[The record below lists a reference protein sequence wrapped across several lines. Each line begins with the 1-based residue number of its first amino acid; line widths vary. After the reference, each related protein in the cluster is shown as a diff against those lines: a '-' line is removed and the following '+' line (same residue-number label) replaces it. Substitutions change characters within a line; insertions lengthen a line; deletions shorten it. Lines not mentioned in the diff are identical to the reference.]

1 MGFELDDTDLTRT
14 TADELP
20 SGQDLQ
26 SLGIFWLTPEERFH
40 ELAAGA
46 VLGRAESCALRLD
59 GPSVSRQHARLE
71 RDGPLWLLRD
81 LGSKNGSFVNTLQ
94 RELGTIAAGD
104 TLRLGDWVGVV
115 CWMPKVAVASRMW
128 FRELVPGM
136 LLSAPT
142 WARFETLPALAASG
156 VPILL
161 LGETGTG
168 KERLAR
174 AIHDLSGRSG
184 ELVAINCSAIP
195 EALAEAE
202 LFGHRKG
209 AFTGASESSAGRI
222 AAAHGG
228 SLLLDEI
235 VDLPPS
241 IQSKLLRVLEE
252 RAVTPVG
259 SSQLV
264 PVDFRLLAASQV
276 RLDGLIQTGEFRG
289 DLYARLNGAE
299 LELPPLRQRRQEV
312 LRLLGDAMRPMLG
325 AAPVFDGPCAERLC
339 AYSWPY
345 NVRELVQLAGLLCV
359 ARKQNF
365 GVADLPQRIR
375 EAGPPPLTAP
385 ASEQVGGDGSRRKRW
400 LSRHAA
406 EFGKLEQAL
415 RECSGNVTEAAR
427 LTGIPRHRARRLLE
441 AAGAGASGG
450 ERSS

>member
-1 MGFELDDTDLTRT
+1 MGFEADDLDLTRT
-14 TADELP
+14 EAGELE
-20 SGQDLQ
+20 SGQSQ
-26 SLGIFWLTPEERFH
+26 QCLGILWLTPEEHFH
-40 ELAAGA
+40 PLESGA
-46 VLGRAESCALRLD
+46 VLGRGDHCSLRLG

-71 RDGPLWLLRD
+71 CEGPLWLLRD
-81 LGSKNGSFVNTLQ
+81 LDSKNGSFINAAR
-94 RELGTIAAGD
+94 REVGAITAGD

-115 CWMPKVAVASRMW
+115 CWMPQAAVSTQQW
-128 FRELVPGM
+128 FRELVPGL

-142 WARFETLPALAASG
+142 LARFEALPALAASD
-156 VPILL
+156 VPIII

-184 ELVAINCSAIP
+184 ELQAINCSAIP
-195 EALAEAE
+195 EGLAEAE

-209 AFTGASESSAGRI
+209 AFTGASEASQGRI
-222 AAAHGG
+222 VAARGG
-228 SLLLDEI
+228 TLLLDEI
-235 VDLPPS
+235 LDLPAG
-241 IQSKLLRVLEE
+241 IQSKLLRALEE

-264 PVDFRLLAASQV
+264 PVDFRVLSASQV
-276 RLDGLIQTGEFRG
+276 RLDRLVQKGEFRA

-312 LRLLGDAMRPMLG
+312 LRLLGEAMRPLLG
-325 AAPVFDGPCAERLC
+325 ATPQFDSACAERLC

-345 NVRELVQLAGLLCV
+345 NVRELIQLARMLSV
-359 ARKQNF
+359 ARKERF
-365 GVADLPQRIR
+365 GLGDLPQRIR
-375 EAGPPPLTAP
+375 EGEAGPAP
-385 ASEQVGGDGSRRKRW
+385 APATPQRPSLPSSRRQLW

-427 LTGIPRHRARRLLE
+427 IAGIPRHRARRLLE
-441 AAGAGASGG
+441 AAAQAP
-450 ERSS
+450 ERWS